1 MVYETFLKTIQSM
14 VQTRLNKKSQRLPA
28 AGSEK

>member
-14 VQTRLNKKSQRLPA
+14 VQTRLNKKPTSPC
-28 AGSEK
+28 GVF